1 MATDPD
7 NRPPGIGSALLLVSA
22 AVGVA
27 DAITALWA
35 NRGLTAGQL
44 TPFCLTA
51 PLLVALGLLAP
62 AALVSGLV
70 DRVRRVALMP
80 AGRAVTPRARGAAS
94 PEFAVHTARLC
105 GLVLVAGLLRAAGA
119 LAEAVPL
126 GGEGRAPQLLGL
138 ACGGLALIVAPVLA
152 ALTRRGLR
160 GRLAGLA
167 PATVRR
173 LARLA
178 ALADLLAFACMA
190 GVVRSEGRDVLGLA
204 DLAAGTL
211 DAGAGRPSLDGGLG
225 AKRDRRRAE
234 NLVVITIDTL
244 RADEAGARSMPRLEG
259 LAATG
264 VKLSSAFA
272 SAPWTLPSL
281 ASLMTGRSPQSHGA
295 GKPIGPSPLDRSAL
309 DAAVPTLAT
318 VLHAAGFA
326 TRAVVTNPYLGM
338 AYGLAQGFSAYE
350 NVTLESEAAITLA
363 PTLGGWAL
371 ERLGVTRALGDR
383 GAVVTRRARRFLA
396 RLPGG
401 RFFLWLHYIDPH
413 APYAGERRSFRG
425 DLLAAA
431 GARPPAAPGAA
442 RMAELRAGEI
452 RLSAEGRER
461 LRGAYRAAISEVDA
475 EIGAV
480 VDALHDAGLSATT
493 LLVVTAD
500 HGEEFWD
507 HGGVEHGHSLY
518 DELIHVPLVL
528 ACPGLLPS
536 GRVVDTVVGLDR
548 LAATILDL
556 LEVRPP
562 GAEGAAGAIGA
573 CGKGIAPG
581 FADLLGRTA
590 AGETRPVVSENL
602 LFAEERVALRTAR
615 YTYVRWPSGKEE
627 VYDRRRDPRE
637 LRDLAARRS
646 LVRALARRL
655 DADREP
661 ASAPPVCR
669 LRKGDDE
676 RTRRALHALGYVR

>member
-1 MATDPD
+1 
-7 NRPPGIGSALLLVSA
+7 
-22 AVGVA
+22 VA
-27 DAITALWA
+27 
-35 NRGLTAGQL
+35 N
-44 TPFCLTA
+44 
-51 PLLVALGLLAP
+51 
-62 AALVSGLV
+62 
-70 DRVRRVALMP
+70 
-80 AGRAVTPRARGAAS
+80 
-94 PEFAVHTARLC
+94 
-105 GLVLVAGLLRAAGA
+105 
-119 LAEAVPL
+119 
-126 GGEGRAPQLLGL
+126 
-138 ACGGLALIVAPVLA
+138 
-152 ALTRRGLR
+152 
-160 GRLAGLA
+160 
-167 PATVRR
+167 
-173 LARLA
+173 
-178 ALADLLAFACMA
+178 
-190 GVVRSEGRDVLGLA
+190 
-204 DLAAGTL
+204 LAAGKL
-211 DAGAGRPSLDGGLG
+211 DAGAGRPGLDGGRG
-225 AKRDRRRAE
+225 AERDRRRAE
-234 NLVVITIDTL
+234 NLVLITIDTL
-244 RADEAGARSMPRLEG
+244 RADEAGARNMPRLEG

-295 GKPIGPSPLDRSAL
+295 GRPIGPSPLDRSAL
-309 DAAVPTLAT
+309 DAVVPTLAT
-318 VLHAAGFA
+318 ILNAAGFA
-326 TRAVVTNPYLGM
+326 TRAVVTNPYLGT

-350 NVTLESEAAITLA
+350 NLTLESEAAITLA

-371 ERLGVTRALGDR
+371 ERLGITRALGDR

-396 RLPGG
+396 QPPGG

-431 GARPPAAPGAA
+431 GARTPAARGVP
-442 RMAELRAGEI
+442 RMAELRAGEV
-452 RLSAEGRER
+452 RLPAEGRER
-461 LRGAYRAAISEVDA
+461 LRAAYRAAIAEVDA

-480 VDALHDAGLSATT
+480 VDALRDAGLSATT

-528 ACPGLLPS
+528 ACPGLLPA

-556 LEVRPP
+556 LEVRSP
-562 GAEGAAGAIGA
+562 GGEGAAGANGT

-581 FADLLGRTA
+581 FADLLGHTLD

-615 YTYVRWPSGKEE
+615 YTYVRWPNGKEE

-661 ASAPPVCR
+661 ASAAPVCA
-669 LRKGDDE
+669 LRKSDDE
-676 RTRRALHALGYVR
+676 RTRRALQALGYVP